1 MALGIDIKRP
11 TIVHDVGELVRI
23 SVNNGQ
29 PSVLAP
35 EKLDEKTW
43 YILAFKDGKVVGGIG
58 SILYGHDS
66 HHANRAAEI
75 DILAVEKPFR
85 EQGLEDLL
93 LKRMLED
100 LAALKIGTI
109 RAIVEDD
116 EIELYFRN
124 GFRHDPRDLNYMVH
138 DLRY

>member
-58 SILYGHDS
+58 SILYGNDS
-66 HHANRAAEI
+66 HHANQAAEI

-85 EQGLEDLL
+85 EQGLEELL
-93 LKRMLED
+93 LKRMLAD
-100 LAALKIGTI
+100 LAAIGTGRV
-109 RAIVEDD
+109 RAIVEND
-116 EIELYFRN
+116 EIGLYFRN
-124 GFRHDPRDLNYMVH
+124 GFLHDPQDLDYMVH
-138 DLRY
+138 NPRY